1 MKNQSDDWGVGLGED
16 LDKKEVVPKQKKQDS
31 RGSLVYFFRDNLPA
45 ETLERITAPVNGP
58 ALMKGFKKLSDK
70 GFSNEQI
77 RGMILAFVK
86 DISRR
91 ALPIDVAPWRAFL
104 ANLDKYAK
112 EMHVKEDDQPTSI
125 SIDPR
130 LTEE

>member
-1 MKNQSDDWGVGLGED
+1 
-16 LDKKEVVPKQKKQDS
+16 
-31 RGSLVYFFRDNLPA
+31 
-45 ETLERITAPVNGP
+45 
-58 ALMKGFKKLSDK
+58 MKGFKNLSDK

-91 ALPIDVAPWRAFL
+91 ALPVDVAPWRAFL

-112 EMHVKEDDQPTSI
+112 EMHVQEDDQPTTI